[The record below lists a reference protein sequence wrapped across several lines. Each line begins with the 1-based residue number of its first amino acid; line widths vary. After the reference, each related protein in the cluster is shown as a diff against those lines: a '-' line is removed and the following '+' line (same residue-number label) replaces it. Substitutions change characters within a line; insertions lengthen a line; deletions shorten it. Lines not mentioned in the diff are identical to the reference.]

1 MLNDVNLRR
10 VRETMVGLLDQYCA
24 PVALVRGSARNRL
37 SSKGLKVAPKV
48 NEERRT
54 GIYLEDTNFQ
64 QQAITRSTRGNLAD
78 YERVNIVK

>member
-10 VRETMVGLLDQYCA
+10 VREAMVGLLDQYCA
-24 PVALVRGSARNRL
+24 PVALVRCSARNRL

-78 YERVNIVK
+78 FERVNIVK